1 MTLDELREQWT
12 IDTALNEDDL
22 SGEAL
27 KIPML
32 HSRYLNELINYKLK
46 QTKVHMDIA
55 QLRALKGRYFRG
67 ELTTDELKERGWEQ
81 WQYRT
86 LKADIDGLLEADPDL
101 QILITR
107 DQFLKTVVYFL
118 ESCMTELKNRNFAI
132 KSAIDWIKWRAGN

>member
-1 MTLDELREQWT
+1 MTLDELRAQWA
-12 IDTALNEDDL
+12 IDCQLNEEDL

-32 HSRYLNELINYKLK
+32 HSKYLNELINYKLK
-46 QTKVHMDIA
+46 QTKVQMDIA

-67 ELTTDELKERGWEQ
+67 ELTTEELKERGWEQ

-86 LKADIDGLLEADPDL
+86 LKADIEGLLEADPDL

-118 ESCMTELKNRNFAI
+118 ESCMTEIKNRNFAI

>member
-46 QTKVHMDIA
+46 QTKVQMDIA
-55 QLRALKGRYFRG
+55 QLRAVKGRYFRG
-67 ELTTDELKERGWEQ
+67 ELTTAELKERGWEQ

>member
-46 QTKVHMDIA
+46 QTKVQMDIA

-67 ELTTDELKERGWEQ
+67 ELTTAELKERGWEQ

>member
-12 IDTALNEDDL
+12 IDTTLNEDDL

-32 HSRYLNELINYKLK
+32 HGKYLNELINYKLK

-118 ESCMTELKNRNFAI
+118 ESCMTEFKNRNFAI

>member
-67 ELTTDELKERGWEQ
+67 ELTTAELKERGWEQ

>member
-1 MTLDELREQWT
+1 MTLDELREQWS

-32 HSRYLNELINYKLK
+32 HSKYLNELINYKLK